1 MCVCVCVLYVART
14 PKYDGH
20 AKVRWSCQDP
30 MVTPKSDGMLL
41 IWTPKSDG
49 DGITFA
55 TSGHDN
61 VVPAIQNQQDVSG
74 RLSRRS
80 IHIFLTKAGLK
91 REQSEKIFSILSEVS
106 KFTENCNRK
115 VFTLFMVED
124 CKNENVHI
132 VSK

>member
-1 MCVCVCVLYVART
+1 MCVCVLCVART
-14 PKYDGH
+14 PKCDGH

-61 VVPAIQNQQDVSG
+61 VVPTIQNQQDVSG

>member
-1 MCVCVCVLYVART
+1 MCVCVLYVART

-49 DGITFA
+49 DGITFV
-55 TSGHDN
+55 TSGHDD

-80 IHIFLTKAGLK
+80 IHIFFNKGRIKKGAVRKDFFHFK
-91 REQSEKIFSILSEVS
+91 RGVKIY
-106 KFTENCNRK
+106 RK
-115 VFTLFMVED
+115 L
-124 CKNENVHI
+124 
-132 VSK
+132 